1 MKDSLKYMMV
11 PGVLFEE
18 LGFTYLGPVDGHDL
32 NKLIDTL
39 KQADNVDGPV
49 LIHAVTT
56 KGKGYRPAE
65 SDSHKWHGI
74 TPYKIESGQVLKAVG
89 NPMYTEVFGQTL
101 IELGEQDERIVAV
114 TPAMPSGSGL
124 IPFSKKFPDRMIDV
138 GIAEHAAT
146 LCAIGN
152 GRHEACICGVFHVY
166 ARAYDQIVHD
176 ICRHNANVMFAIDRA
191 GFVGADGET
200 HQGVYDVAFMRHI
213 PNIVIMMP
221 KTRTSFVI

>member
-124 IPFSKKFPDRMIDV
+124 IPFSKKFPDRMID

-166 ARAYDQIVHD
+166 AACVRPNRA
-176 ICRHNANVMFAIDRA
+176 
-191 GFVGADGET
+191 
-200 HQGVYDVAFMRHI
+200 
-213 PNIVIMMP
+213 
-221 KTRTSFVI
+221 